1 MVAKVEVRIG
11 QEVRV
16 RGGGQC
22 GGGEPG
28 EGAMIVV
35 DICV

>member
-1 MVAKVEVRIG
+1 MVAKLEVRIG

-16 RGGGQC
+16 KGGGQR

-28 EGAMIVV
+28 VGAMIVV
-35 DICV
+35 DICI